1 MVTFFYF
8 LVWIRVFLYRLQ
20 ATRYNDPLPKANK
33 MITPY
38 RGAYRLY
45 SFVPALY
52 ISPLQCGLQTAHAVS
67 QMHAD
72 LLLGEDWIEV
82 EVDADAGPDE
92 QRRLFDE
99 WAAVDKTIIICTA
112 LNSQGVEQ
120 AYDRLEYFGEKLDL
134 PVTIFREDE
143 QSLNG
148 AATAA
153 AVVVPERFFDAK
165 PHTDFIH
172 ARWWQRLLG
181 GENEAR
187 SGFRYTIPDGNG
199 DTITYVQGTVE
210 HEFVQFLKSYRLA

>member
-20 ATRYNDPLPKANK
+20 AACYNDPLPEANK
-33 MITPY
+33 MTTPY

-72 LLLGEDWIEV
+72 LLEDEEWV
-82 EVDADAGPDE
+82 LATGPAE

-99 WAAVDKTIIICTA
+99 WAIAHRTIIICTA
-112 LNSQGVEQ
+112 MNSQGVEQ

-172 ARWWQRLLG
+172 AKWWQRLLG

-187 SGFRYTIPDGNG
+187 SGGFRYTYPDGMT
-199 DTITYVQGTVE
+199 TITYEQGTVE
-210 HEFVQFLKSYRLA
+210 AEFVKFLKSYRLA

>member
-20 ATRYNDPLPKANK
+20 ATRYNDPLPEANK
-33 MITPY
+33 MTTPY

-72 LLLGEDWIEV
+72 LLEDEEWMT
-82 EVDADAGPDE
+82 APGPVE

-99 WAAVDKTIIICTA
+99 WAIAHRTIIICTA

-153 AVVVPERFFDAK
+153 AVVVPERFFDAQPFREYK
-165 PHTDFIH
+165 SPGFLAALFLDRKA
-172 ARWWQRLLG
+172 ARLD
-181 GENEAR
+181 
-187 SGFRYTIPDGNG
+187 GFRYTIPNGGG
-199 DTITYVQGTVE
+199 DTITYEAGTVE
-210 HEFVQFLKSYRLA
+210 AEFVEFLKSYRLA